1 MVAPW
6 CGKVEVMSG
15 NESVDSLLNHDVL
28 AFEYVTGVMRGEE
41 RVLFE
46 RLLHTNENL
55 ANQVGFWEEQL
66 MQLSDEHEQRPLEP
80 EVWLQIK
87 SRLTSSQSRLTSSK
101 SRFTASPHN
110 LTQIPAAHFTWP
122 RWLAWAMP
130 SVAVLI
136 LAGVLLLVVPQKTSI
151 GPNADYVAVLTDAK
165 GAARLTVLTATK
177 GTALWLKWEPFKVAP
192 DKNVQLWAISK
203 RDGQIR
209 PLGVFAQTDI
219 SQLALS
225 TASWRLIKDA
235 ELLMLT
241 EEDVGGSAVDE
252 PSDVILAKGVC
263 VLLAKIEN
271 SI

>member
-1 MVAPW
+1 MVASW
-6 CGKVEVMSG
+6 RRKVEVMSG

-46 RLLHTNENL
+46 RLLLANETL
-55 ANQVGFWEEQL
+55 ANQVRFWEEQL
-66 MQLSDEHEQRPLEP
+66 MQLSDEYEQRPLEP

-87 SRLTSSQSRLTSSK
+87 SRLNTS
-101 SRFTASPHN
+101 PNN
-110 LTQIPAAHFTWP
+110 LEQIPASHFTWP

-130 SVAVLI
+130 SFALLI
-136 LAGVLLLVVPQKTSI
+136 LAGVLFLAVPQKNSL
-151 GPNADYVAVLTDAK
+151 GPNADYVAVLTDVK

-177 GTALWLKWEPFKVAP
+177 GTSLWLKWDGLKITPN
-192 DKNVQLWAISK
+192 KNVQLWAISK

-209 PLGVFAQTDI
+209 PLGVFAQADVSEI
-219 SQLALS
+219 ELS

-235 ELLMLT
+235 ESLILT
-241 EEDVGGSAVDE
+241 EEDVGGSAIDE